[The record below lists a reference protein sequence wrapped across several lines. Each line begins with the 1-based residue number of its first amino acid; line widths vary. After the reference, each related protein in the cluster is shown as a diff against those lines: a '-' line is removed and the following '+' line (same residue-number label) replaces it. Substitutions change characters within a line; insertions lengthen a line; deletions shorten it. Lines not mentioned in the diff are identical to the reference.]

1 MTFNPHTPEDR
12 AAMLAAIGVPSTDVL
27 FEVVP
32 ASKRFPNLDLP
43 PRLTEMEAVARLSEL
58 ASRNFAPPPG
68 ATFLGAG
75 SYQHFVPS
83 TVNAIISRGE
93 YFTAYTPYQPEVAQG
108 TLQTI
113 YEFQTMVAELFGME
127 LANASIYD
135 GATALAEAMMMAL
148 SAPGNRTRAV
158 ITGTVHPN
166 YREVLRTY
174 VEGLPVQLTELPIP
188 AKNFATSVADVQA
201 ALDDTV
207 ACVIVQYPN
216 FFGAIED
223 IQAMADA
230 AHAAGAVFIVSTYPV
245 PMGFLTPPGELG
257 ADVVAAEG
265 QALGVAQSYGGPYLG
280 LLATQQRFVRQ
291 MPGRIVGMTQD
302 AEGKRGFVLALQTR
316 EQHIRREK
324 ATSNICTNQGLMA
337 TAATVH
343 MATLGA
349 EGFREVA
356 NRCYQNAHYLASR
369 IAEVPGYRVALDAP
383 FFHEFVVE
391 TPIPVAEVN
400 EALLGLGII
409 GGLDLSSIDPKLR
422 NRMLVC
428 ATEVHDR
435 AAIDRF
441 VEGLPR

>member
-1 MTFNPHTPEDR
+1 MTFNPHTAEDR
-12 AAMLAAIGVPSTDVL
+12 AAMLAAIGVPSSDVL

-32 ASKRFPNLDLP
+32 AAHRFPTLDLP
-43 PRLTEMEAVARLSEL
+43 PRLTEMEAVARLSDL

-113 YEFQTMVAELFGME
+113 YEFQTLIAELFGME

-135 GATALAEAMMMAL
+135 GATALAEGMMMAL
-148 SAPGNRTRAV
+148 SAPGDRTKAI

-174 VEGLPVQLTELPIP
+174 VEGLPVSLLELPIP
-188 AKNFATSVADVQA
+188 TSGFVASVDDFRSQ
-201 ALDDTV
+201 LDDKV

-216 FFGAIED
+216 FFGGIED
-223 IQAMADA
+223 LRAMAEA
-230 AHAAGAVFIVSTYPV
+230 THAAGALFIVSTYPI
-245 PMGFLTPPGELG
+245 PMGLLTPPGVLG

-265 QALGVAQSYGGPYLG
+265 QALGIAQSYGGPYLG

-291 MPGRIVGMTQD
+291 IPGRIAGMTQD
-302 AEGKRGFVLALQTR
+302 AEGKRGFVLTLQTR

-349 EGFREVA
+349 QGFREVA
-356 NRCYQNAHYLASR
+356 NRCYQNAHYLAGR
-369 IAEVPGYRVALDAP
+369 IAEVPGYKLALDAP

-400 EALLGLGII
+400 DALLGIGII
-409 GGLDLSSIDPKLR
+409 GGLDLSSIDPSHK
-422 NRMLVC
+422 NSMLVC

-435 AAIDRF
+435 ADLDRF